1 MYVDV
6 WIYLSLK
13 QGVALLLCLHWVC
26 DDDPGPHSD
35 DVEKWGCLGSEPRC
49 TGGDMS
55 TANWWLLHF
64 KPNARWR
71 PYQKCSGLQGF
82 GAPDG
87 LVWKLRKT
95 PVDLCRTDWQGRCG
109 TWEWMRQ
116 RMPHVCRCDES
127 GLVYCFVD
135 CLDLRKGWRKS

>member
-1 MYVDV
+1 MDENKKNNSSIHDRGSLCYVEPIFVNSLLEKTPRSQNIYVFTWMYVGV

-13 QGVALLLCLHWVC
+13 QGVTLLLCLHWVC
-26 DDDPGPHSD
+26 DDDPGPHSN

-55 TANWWLLHF
+55 NANWWLLCF

-82 GAPDG
+82 GALDG

-95 PVDLCRTDWQGRCG
+95 PVDLCRTD
-109 TWEWMRQ
+109 
-116 RMPHVCRCDES
+116 
-127 GLVYCFVD
+127 
-135 CLDLRKGWRKS
+135 